1 MNQKAK
7 KIAFRLGTAGK
18 LAHLVVAAAMIG
30 WAAFSQSNV
39 NGYVLAFFAA
49 LVTGVV
55 FAKDEKAYGEALVYG
70 LGKPMFAIIV
80 LAVILAA
87 VSGKLISASGAVQ
100 TIAVYVVEAGFTGKL
115 FVAASFLITC
125 LLAFAT
131 GTSVGTY
138 FVVIPILFPVGVLAG
153 AAPEFMIGA
162 IVSGAA
168 FGDNLGPISDTTI
181 ASSATQHADLGTVV
195 KTRTRYSLP
204 AAAGALVLFLLF
216 SSILNVVLDI
226 CFVKWMANGVRAVA
240 CATILSQLTA
250 LIICSVYTIRG
261 RELFRMKKEDRVID
275 RDCVMALLR
284 MGVPMAAQASITQVG
299 FLALQSAINTF
310 GVNVIAGYTAGN
322 KLEQFCLQPLNAFGA
337 AMAVYVGQ
345 NYGARKKER
354 IREGVLASVLLA
366 MGTAFLLGGTLRGF
380 GTGLLGLFV
389 ESSDREVMSY
399 GLQYVNTFSLFLW
412 GVASILLFRNILQGM
427 TNVAVPMTVGA
438 LELIARIVW
447 VIFLYRKGTYGML
460 CLVNPVTWVIAAVP
474 LITGYFWMM
483 HRKEKWE

>member
-1 MNQKAK
+1 MFHNLTEGNPY
-7 KIAFRLGTAGK
+7 KIIIRLTVPI
-18 LAHLVVAAAMIG
+18 LISYLVQQMYNMVDTM
-30 WAAFSQSNV
+30 
-39 NGYVLAFFAA
+39 
-49 LVTGVV
+49 VV
-55 FAKDEKAYGEALVYG
+55 GRMVGPSA
-70 LGKPMFAIIV
+70 
-80 LAVILAA
+80 LAA
-87 VSGKLISASGAVQ
+87 VGATGNIYFFISSFIMGLTQGFATVTANKFGAGEDKWVKKTIYHSLLLISGISVFLSVIALFFLEGFLNLMNTPEEIFRDAYGYISIIIAGMVITAVLN
-100 TIAVYVVEAGFTGKL
+100 L
-115 FVAASFLITC
+115 FYA
-125 LLAFAT
+125 
-131 GTSVGTY
+131 
-138 FVVIPILFPVGVLAG
+138 LFRSL
-153 AAPEFMIGA
+153 
-162 IVSGAA
+162 
-168 FGDNLGPISDTTI
+168 GD
-181 ASSATQHADLGTVV
+181 
-195 KTRTRYSLP
+195 TRTPL
-204 AAAGALVLFLLF
+204 LFLLF

-261 RELFRMKKEDRVID
+261 RELFQMKKEDRVID

-427 TNVAVPMTVGA
+427 INVAVPMTVGA

-474 LITGYFWMM
+474 LITGYFWML